1 MIVKM
6 IQDFGKKLEAK
17 ISKLQEM
24 FNKEKEDLIIK

>member
-17 ISKLQEM
+17 INKLQEM